1 MHIIESFKFDV
12 TDLSLKLSVYFCDHK
27 RKKNTKKHGIVIGM
41 DHIIQSSGKNVHCT
55 TIQLPVMT
63 IVIPI

>member
-12 TDLSLKLSVYFCDHK
+12 DVKFDHK
-27 RKKNTKKHGIVIGM
+27 RKKKTQKHGIVIGM
-41 DHIIQSSGKNVHCT
+41 DHIIQSSGKNVHCAI
-55 TIQLPVMT
+55 IQLPVMT